1 MRNQFGRRLLFP
13 TSFSDACFRTT
24 PVLSEWMDD
33 PEARLTL
40 LHVYDTK
47 KSSRREIERQLHSFF
62 AEADQYGRCERIL
75 LAGDPKTQILEHCR
89 RHRYDLLFLPA
100 SEPTGFPRIGHRSLR
115 ASLLR
120 EGHVPVWTN
129 SDFSRS
135 GAKRQSPKNVAYVMT
150 NEPNW
155 KEHCVEAAAAAA
167 RWNAVFHVI
176 YVFPVPDVDD
186 GTLAGDLFTGRDA
199 GPLEALRAIV
209 SQLSVTFKVHTST
222 GHERFEVRRLLKEAQ
237 ADLAFMSS
245 SKAMT
250 RGLFGL
256 RMSPVLNSVQCQFVC
271 FPDNPRP
278 EVLEQPR
285 LVDQLALPDAG

>member
-40 LHVYDTK
+40 LHVYDAK
-47 KSSRREIERQLHSFF
+47 KSGRREVERQLQSFF
-62 AEADQYGRCERIL
+62 AEADQYGRCERVL
-75 LAGDPKTQILEHCR
+75 LAGEPKAQILDHCR

-100 SEPTGFPRIGHRSLR
+100 SEPTGFPRFGHRSLR

-129 SDFSRS
+129 ADFSRS
-135 GAKRQSPKNVAYVMT
+135 GSMRQAPKNVAYVLT
-150 NEPNW
+150 NDPEW

-176 YVFPVPDVDD
+176 YIFPVPDVDD
-186 GTLAGDLFTGRDA
+186 GTLASDLFTGRDL
-199 GPLEALRAIV
+199 GPLEELRAISANLPV
-209 SQLSVTFKVHTST
+209 PLRIHTST
-222 GHERFEVRRLLKEAQ
+222 GHERFETRRLLKEAQ
-237 ADLAFMSS
+237 ADLAFISS
-245 SKAMT
+245 AKAMT
-250 RGLFGL
+250 RGVFGVK
-256 RMSPVLNSVQCQFVC
+256 MSTILKSAGCQFVC

-278 EVLEQPR
+278 EILEKPR